1 MCSKWSKLLGDES
14 PQESDAGSA
23 GVAAGAPLTVSALLA
38 AVKDA
43 LNTALPGRVTV
54 VGELSNFKHH
64 TSGHMYF
71 RLKDASAAIDAA
83 MFRGRASRLKFTPT
97 DGLEVVVEGH
107 VDVYE
112 TRGQLQ
118 LYVERMTPRGAGAL
132 ELAFRQLCDKLRAE
146 GLFDPAAK
154 KPIARM
160 PRAIG
165 VVTSPT
171 GAALRD
177 IRRTLGR
184 RWGAATVYLLGV
196 LVQGDAA
203 AEDVAGAIAL
213 LDAHAGRLGID
224 TIIVARGG
232 GSIEDLWAFN
242 TEPVARAIF
251 ACKTPVISGVGHEI
265 DVTIAD
271 MVADRRAA
279 TPTAA
284 AELAVPD
291 AVELRQVVAALGA
304 RLVRGAFEHVRSAR
318 RELDSVLRSAVFRD
332 PAARV
337 RTQMQ
342 RTDELSHRMAS
353 ALRGRLARDRGRL
366 EPAANRLAALHP
378 ARLHERALA
387 ALDRL
392 ASRMAWALG
401 GRSKRAGDLLGALD
415 TRLRAGHPAYRAALA
430 RQQLASLARQL
441 EAMSYRSVLARGFSV
456 TRKAGGTI
464 LRSVDDAQSGEM
476 LQTELA
482 DGSIE
487 SQVTAAGAVTPEGKP
502 PGDRAPQRPEA
513 PAERTTR
520 NTAPKTKTR
529 RRVAAD
535 EPMLFNMEE
544 D

>member
-1 MCSKWSKLLGDES
+1 MCSEWSQFLGGESADEG
-14 PQESDAGSA
+14 SDDDAPA
-23 GVAAGAPLTVSALLA
+23 APLTVSALLA
-38 AVKDA
+38 QVKGA
-43 LNTALPGRVTV
+43 LSAALPDRVTV
-54 VGELSNFKHH
+54 VGELSNFKRHS
-64 TSGHMYF
+64 SGHMYF
-71 RLKDASAAIDAA
+71 RLKDSAATIDAA
-83 MFRGRASRLKFTPT
+83 MFRGRASKLKFTPT
-97 DGLEVVVEGH
+97 DGLEVVVEGR

-154 KPIARM
+154 KPIARL
-160 PRAIG
+160 PRGIG
-165 VVTSPT
+165 VITSPT

-177 IRRTLGR
+177 IRRTLAR
-184 RWGAATVYLLGV
+184 RWGGATVYLLGA
-196 LVQGDAA
+196 LVQGDHAA
-203 AEDVAGAIAL
+203 ADVAGAIAL
-213 LDAHAGRLGID
+213 LDANAQRLGIE

-242 TEPVARAIF
+242 EEPVARAIF
-251 ACKTPVISGVGHEI
+251 TCNTPVICGVGHEN

-271 MVADRRAA
+271 MAADCRAA

-291 AVELRQVVAALGA
+291 AAELRQVVDTLGA
-304 RLVRGAFEHVRSAR
+304 RLARGAGEHVRSAR
-318 RELDSVLRSAVFRD
+318 RELEAVLRSAVFRD

-342 RTDELSHRMAS
+342 RTDEMSHRMAS
-353 ALRGRLARDRGRL
+353 ALRGRLARDRARL

-378 ARLHERALA
+378 AH
-387 ALDRL
+387 
-392 ASRMAWALG
+392 
-401 GRSKRAGDLLGALD
+401 
-415 TRLRAGHPAYRAALA
+415 RAALA

-456 TRKAGGTI
+456 TRKTDGTI
-464 LRSVDDAQSGEM
+464 LRSVDDVRNDEV
-476 LQTELA
+476 LRTELA
-482 DGSIE
+482 DGTIDSVVIADR
-487 SQVTAAGAVTPEGKP
+487 TAPPRGKP
-502 PGDRAPQRPEA
+502 RRDEDSQRQAP
-513 PAERTTR
+513 PAERTTQ
-520 NTAPKTKTR
+520 NTAQKTKAKQ
-529 RRVAAD
+529 RVESD

>member
-1 MCSKWSKLLGDES
+1 MCSKWSKFLGEES
-14 PQESDAGSA
+14 PDEPGAPDGGA
-23 GVAAGAPLTVSALLA
+23 VTDAPLTVSALLA
-38 AVKDA
+38 AVKGALADA
-43 LNTALPGRVTV
+43 LPPRITV

-64 TSGHMYF
+64 SSGHMYF
-71 RLKDASAAIDAA
+71 SLKDSGATIDAA
-83 MFRGRASRLKFTPT
+83 MFRGRASKLKFTPT
-97 DGLEVVVEGH
+97 DGLEVVVEGR

-112 TRGQLQ
+112 SRGQLQ

-132 ELAFRQLCDKLRAE
+132 ELAFRQLCEKLRAE

-177 IRRTLGR
+177 IRRTLAR
-184 RWGAATVYLLGV
+184 RWPGATVYLLGA
-196 LVQGDAA
+196 LVQGDRAA
-203 AEDVAGAIAL
+203 HDVAGAIAL
-213 LDAHAGRLGID
+213 LDANATRLGID

-242 TEPVARAIF
+242 EEPVARAIF
-251 ACKTPVISGVGHEI
+251 ACKTPVISGVGHEV

-271 MVADRRAA
+271 MVADCRAA

-291 AVELRQVVAALGA
+291 VVELREVLATLGA
-304 RLVRGAFEHVRSAR
+304 RLARGAVEHVRSAR
-318 RELDSVLRSAVFRD
+318 RELEAVGRSAVFRD

-342 RTDELSHRMAS
+342 RTDELAHRMAS
-353 ALRGRLARDRGRL
+353 ALRGRLARDRARL

-378 ARLHERALA
+378 ARLHERARG

-392 ASRMAWALG
+392 ATRMAWALG
-401 GRSKRAGDLLGALD
+401 GRSKRASDVLSALESRLGAAHP
-415 TRLRAGHPAYRAALA
+415 THRLALA
-430 RQQLASLARQL
+430 RHQLASLARQL

-456 TRKAGGTI
+456 TRKEDGTI
-464 LRSVDDAQSGEM
+464 LRSTYDVQNEDV
-476 LQTELA
+476 LRTELA
-482 DGSIE
+482 DGTIDSR
-487 SQVTAAGAVTPEGKP
+487 VTDDRAATPKGKP
-502 PGDRAPQRPEA
+502 HRDEDSQRQTTSA
-513 PAERTTR
+513 GRDERKAAR
-520 NTAPKTKTR
+520 KTKAKR
-529 RRVAAD
+529 RADSD
-535 EPMLFNMEE
+535 EPMLFSMEE